1 MIHLND
7 VVFYS
12 LAAFV
17 CFTIAAI
24 FQSYN
29 EVEKENK
36 TGLYHQPVILGI
48 PMIESINNDKKETR
62 TTKRVRKGSNSR
74 TKKRIRQQE
83 QEIKQLQK
91 ELGYNQNRSKFPA
104 KVKEKDLDQCES
116 CGKGTLKVAD
126 LGIRTITTCTICP
139 YRKVSK

>member
-1 MIHLND
+1 MTKKKHGRPRE
-7 VVFYS
+7 F
-12 LAAFV
+12 
-17 CFTIAAI
+17 
-24 FQSYN
+24 
-29 EVEKENK
+29 EKGQIRE
-36 TGLYHQPVILGI
+36 L
-48 PMIESINNDKKETR
+48 
-62 TTKRVRKGSNSR
+62 
-74 TKKRIRQQE
+74 KKRIRQQE